1 MQGGFNPQPNQTYK
15 ISLAQVPNMVCDCSG
30 DPNQQLKLVLWS
42 YHGGQ
47 NQKWRFVPDGQGN
60 YSIINVEKGGTL
72 EIPDYSNG
80 QQGTQLHVSQPNN
93 TINEKWKIVQ
103 GAGGFAIRS
112 AQNYNLVFNALGGGC
127 WEGDKIGIWPYEGH
141 KNDTW
146 SITPC

>member
-1 MQGGFNPQPNQTYK
+1 
-15 ISLAQVPNMVCDCSG
+15 
-30 DPNQQLKLVLWS
+30 LKLVLWS